1 MTTKE
6 EQEKLFEAVQLL
18 MEIYKELSER
28 TAPPN
33 LRIIEGKRKPIE
45 LVFPS
50 TNAENLEEGIV
61 EFTEKEIQQIPQHFR
76 NLLVVNRK
84 RCYLRRRA
92 CGNGYTYEIRFRCD
106 GYNIS
111 ASGKTVEL
119 ARKNML
125 HKLHDVQPSKV
136 TNTKNGIPSVFEDFT
151 LYYFERFRKPKV
163 AKLTYEI
170 DMQRLKKYILPAF
183 GKKNFKKITPSDCAT
198 LVASLSDAGKGKTA
212 AEVYSLL
219 SIIFKGAIAHNLIDR
234 NPIAIVP
241 RVTYGTKHGKA
252 LSSEEIEALF
262 ARTRGTEFEVVFA
275 LAIYTGLRPNELKT
289 ATVEG
294 KMVIA
299 VNSKQRK
306 KETVYKRIPICKRLD
321 TYLKTIGGDFST
333 FPFRNEKYYSM
344 KFPTFCPGHK
354 LYDLRTT
361 FYSKCKELGVAEPA
375 LKAYMGHSNGKIGN
389 SYTDLSD
396 RYLLKE
402 GEKLDEW

>member
-6 EQEKLFEAVQLL
+6 AQEKLFEAVQLL

-28 TAPPN
+28 TAPPD
-33 LRIIEGKRKPIE
+33 LHLIEGKRNPVEIA
-45 LVFPS
+45 FPS
-50 TNAENLEEGIV
+50 TKADNLKEGIV
-61 EFTEKEIQQIPQHFR
+61 EFTEKEIKQIPQHFR
-76 NLLVVNRK
+76 RLLIVNRK
-84 RCYLRRRA
+84 RCYMRRRS

-119 ARKNML
+119 ARENML
-125 HKLHDVQPSKV
+125 RKLRETKPSKEKV
-136 TNTKNGIPSVFEDFT
+136 KNGIPIVFEDFT
-151 LYYFERFRKPKV
+151 LYYFERFRRPKV
-163 AKLTYEI
+163 AQLTYEI
-170 DMQRLKKYILPAF
+170 DTQRLKKYILPAF
-183 GKKNFKKITPSDCAT
+183 GKKTFRQITPTDCEN
-198 LVASLSDAGKGKTA
+198 LVKTLSDAGKGKTA

-219 SIIFKGAIAHNLIDR
+219 SIIFKGAIAHNLIER
-234 NPIAIVP
+234 NPIDIVP
-241 RVTYGTKHGKA
+241 RVTYETKHGKA
-252 LSSEEIEALF
+252 LSSEEIETLF
-262 ARTRGTEFEVVFA
+262 ARTRGTDFEVVFA
-275 LAIYTGLRPNELKT
+275 LALYTGLRPNELKT
-289 ATVEG
+289 ATVER
-294 KMVIA
+294 KMIIA
-299 VNSKQRK
+299 VNSKQHK

-321 TYLKTIGGDFST
+321 AYLKTIGGNFTT